1 MFKIVIIGSGNVAT
15 HLIQAFSKNETVDLI
30 QAFARKKENL
40 LSFIAPG
47 KIIDNLSDLKEADL
61 YIIAVSDDAIEQVAN
76 QISFENKLVVH
87 TSGSYDFSWI
97 SNKNRKGV
105 FYPLQTFSK
114 NKAVNFKTIPLC
126 LESENDA
133 DYAVLEK
140 IAKSVSDKVYQI
152 NYRQR
157 QSLHVAAV
165 FVNNFVNHLYHIG
178 SEICDNNQVDFG
190 ILKPLIEETA
200 NKINQLPPK
209 EAQTGP
215 AKRQDFNT
223 IERHLNFISDDNQK
237 NIYQMLTQSILSNG
251 KKL

>member
-1 MFKIVIIGSGNVAT
+1 MFKIIIIGSGNVAT
-15 HLIQAFSKNETVDLI
+15 HLIQAFSENETVDLI
-30 QAFARKKENL
+30 QVFARKKENL

-114 NKAVNFKTIPLC
+114 NKAVDFKTIPLC
-126 LESENDA
+126 LEAENEA

>member
-47 KIIDNLSDLKEADL
+47 KIVDNLSDLKEADL

-114 NKAVNFKTIPLC
+114 NKAVDFKTIPLC
-126 LESENDA
+126 LEAENEA

>member
-15 HLIQAFSKNETVDLI
+15 HLIQAFSENETVDLI

-40 LSFIAPG
+40 FSFIAPG
-47 KIIDNLSDLKEADL
+47 KIVDNLSDLKEADL

-87 TSGSYDFSWI
+87 TSGSYDFKEI
-97 SNKNRKGV
+97 SDKNRKGV

-114 NKAVNFKTIPLC
+114 NKAVDFNTVPLC
-126 LESENDA
+126 LEAENEA

>member
-15 HLIQAFSKNETVDLI
+15 HLIQAFSENETVDLI
-30 QAFARKKENL
+30 QVFARKKENL
-40 LSFIAPG
+40 LSFIAPA
-47 KIIDNLSDLKEADL
+47 KIVDNLSDLKEADL

-87 TSGSYDFSWI
+87 TSGSYDFNGI
-97 SNKNRKGV
+97 STKNRKGV

-114 NKAVNFKTIPLC
+114 NKAIDFNTIPLC
-126 LESENDA
+126 LEAENEA

-140 IAKSVSDKVYQI
+140 IAKSVSEKVYQI
-152 NYRQR
+152 NYQQR

-165 FVNNFVNHLYHIG
+165 FVNNFVNHLYQLG
-178 SEICDNNQVDFG
+178 SEICDNNQVDFE

-200 NKINQLPPK
+200 NKINKLSPK

-215 AKRQDFNT
+215 AKREDFNT
-223 IERHLNFISDDNQK
+223 IERHLQFISDENQK

>member
-30 QAFARKKENL
+30 QVFARKKENL
-40 LSFIAPG
+40 LSFIAPA
-47 KIIDNLSDLKEADL
+47 KIVDNLSDLKEADL

-87 TSGSYDFSWI
+87 TSGSYDFNGI
-97 SNKNRKGV
+97 STKNRKGV

-114 NKAVNFKTIPLC
+114 NKAIDFKTIPLC
-126 LESENDA
+126 LEAENEA

>member
-15 HLIQAFSKNETVDLI
+15 HLIQAFSENETVDLI

-87 TSGSYDFSWI
+87 TSGSYDFKEI
-97 SNKNRKGV
+97 SDKNRKGV

-114 NKAVNFKTIPLC
+114 NKAVDFNTVPLC
-126 LESENDA
+126 LEAENEA

>member
-15 HLIQAFSKNETVDLI
+15 HLIQAFSENETVDLI

-61 YIIAVSDDAIEQVAN
+61 YIIAVSDDAIEQVAK

-114 NKAVNFKTIPLC
+114 NKAVDFKTIPLC
-126 LESENDA
+126 LEAENEA